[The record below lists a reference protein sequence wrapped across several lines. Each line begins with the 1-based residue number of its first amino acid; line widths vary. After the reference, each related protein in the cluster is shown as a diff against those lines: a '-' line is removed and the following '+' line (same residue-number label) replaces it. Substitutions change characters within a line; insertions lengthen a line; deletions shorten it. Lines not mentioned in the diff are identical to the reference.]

1 MVPEII
7 LCFLCLLWLVFFA
20 ARSTP
25 TTDPGPTLSAAGI
38 MIRFIRD
45 VLQFSVTISE
55 DSLNNNI
62 HSFVHVN
69 AFVFTFIID
78 SLAVLLAKKFSDS

>member
-1 MVPEII
+1 
-7 LCFLCLLWLVFFA
+7 
-20 ARSTP
+20 
-25 TTDPGPTLSAAGI
+25 

-78 SLAVLLAKKFSDS
+78 PLAV